1 MRWTFVTS
9 AGLFLAACSSEQE
22 EPAEEPATFVESPY
36 RYCLDRD
43 DRWLMDQM
51 ARVSQAW
58 PDDFEVGSLSYER
71 LHVSDNWLDDV
82 LDSNSKEIMVR
93 YTAIRNG
100 EPVDL
105 FTLAEIDPEDCSLS
119 RMEASIGLDR
129 FQDRGVEGFPVP

>member
-1 MRWTFVTS
+1 
-9 AGLFLAACSSEQE
+9 
-22 EPAEEPATFVESPY
+22 
-36 RYCLDRD
+36 
-43 DRWLMDQM
+43 M